1 MIQNRK
7 HFIDELAEL
16 HDRVVAM
23 GSETLESYKR
33 LIIACEDKD
42 EALAKH
48 ILEHDKVING
58 LEESINVDGYLLIAK
73 QCPVASDLRQIISA
87 LKISN
92 ELERI
97 ADYAS
102 NVAKYLLAV
111 KGDYSEFLQ
120 RIIDL
125 SKLAIPMIKAVMKA
139 YHDQDVDLA
148 LRVADMDEELDVL
161 YKGYLQEFIKLAQER
176 TDMQVEEALRV
187 ILILKQIERAGDHT
201 VNIAEHVVYMINGK
215 MVEL

>member
-7 HFIDELAEL
+7 HFTDELSEL
-16 HDRVVAM
+16 HERVVAM

-42 EALAKH
+42 EELAKH

-58 LEESINVDGYLLIAK
+58 LEESINIDGYLLIAK
-73 QCPVASDLRQIISA
+73 QCPVASDLRQIITA

-97 ADYAS
+97 ADYSS
-102 NVAKYLLAV
+102 NVAKYLIAV
-111 KGDYSEFLQ
+111 KGDYSDFIQ

-125 SKLAIPMIKAVMKA
+125 SKVAIPMIKTVMKA
-139 YHDQDVDLA
+139 YHDQNVDLA
-148 LRVADMDEELDVL
+148 LSVADMDEELDVL
-161 YKGYLQEFIKLAQER
+161 YNGYLQEFIKLAQER
-176 TDMQVEEALRV
+176 SDMQVEEALRV

-201 VNIAEHVVYMINGK
+201 VNIAEQVVYMINGK
-215 MVEL
+215 MIEL